1 MTEIKAFAKHFKC
14 YLYWYLSTGK
24 LKITFYYNL
33 PLSESWVDILFGLPR
48 LLFGPSRSSVLGFM
62 MLVQSVLWR
71 LVSGLWLLVSDFC
84 LFVSG
89 LCLLASD
96 VWLIISDLRTLWLA
110 GMRLDLDGV
119 RILDL
124 LTSLD
129 VLTL

>member
-1 MTEIKAFAKHFKC
+1 MI
-14 YLYWYLSTGK
+14 
-24 LKITFYYNL
+24 
-33 PLSESWVDILFGLPR
+33 
-48 LLFGPSRSSVLGFM
+48 
-62 MLVQSVLWR
+62 LVQSVLWR

-84 LFVSG
+84 LLVSG
-89 LCLLASD
+89 LCLLVSD